1 MSQKYTDN
9 KKASN
14 RKWDAAN
21 LDRLSLAL
29 PKGNREKIKLH
40 AAAVGQSVN
49 QYISQA
55 IAERMDREVP
65 DSHTSPVDAQGGGV
79 VSVPIEDAPEPTGRE

>member
-1 MSQKYTDN
+1 MPISKAQQKAVHKYTKNNYDSILVTL
-9 KKASN
+9 K
-14 RKWDAAN
+14 
-21 LDRLSLAL
+21 
-29 PKGNREKIKLH
+29 PKGIKEKIKLH

-79 VSVPIEDAPEPTGRE
+79 VSVPEPTGRE

>member
-1 MSQKYTDN
+1 MYMSQKYTDN

-65 DSHTSPVDAQGGGV
+65 DTQEDAQGGGV